1 MVRAMPKIEL
11 HRHLEGAMRISTLV
25 DVARDFGVEMP
36 EYEVETL
43 RPFVQ
48 MMPNE
53 PRTWQNFMAKFRT
66 LRQFYLAP
74 AVIRRL
80 AQEAVIDAAEDNIKY
95 MELRFTPKALC
106 NIVKCS
112 AHDVVRWVC
121 ETVAETA
128 EEYDITVRLI
138 VSMNRHE
145 SVEFGEKVTQA
156 AIDYMG
162 LGVVGIDLAGI
173 EAGYAAY
180 PFRDV
185 FERGR
190 RAGLGVTLHA
200 GEWEG
205 PQSVWDAISNV
216 GSDRIGHGIRAIE
229 DTGVVHVLVERGI
242 TLEVCPSSNVDS
254 GVVTSMAA
262 HQLPVLLASGLNV
275 TINTDD
281 PLVSGITLTDEIV
294 RVMENLPITLDDIKQ
309 MTLNA
314 AKAAFLP
321 ESEKRGLIKH
331 FERLLYASDVLD

>member
-1 MVRAMPKIEL
+1 
-11 HRHLEGAMRISTLV
+11 
-25 DVARDFGVEMP
+25 
-36 EYEVETL
+36 
-43 RPFVQ
+43 
-48 MMPNE
+48 
-53 PRTWQNFMAKFRT
+53 
-66 LRQFYLAP
+66 
-74 AVIRRL
+74 
-80 AQEAVIDAAEDNIKY
+80 
-95 MELRFTPKALC
+95 
-106 NIVKCS
+106 
-112 AHDVVRWVC
+112 VRWVC

-128 EEYDITVRLI
+128 DEYGMVVKLI

-145 SVEFGEKVTQA
+145 SVEIGEKVTQA
-156 AIDYMG
+156 AIDYMDM
-162 LGVVGIDLAGI
+162 GVVGIDLAGI

-205 PQSVWDAISNV
+205 PQSVWDALSNV
-216 GSDRIGHGIRAIE
+216 GAHRIGHGIRSIE
-229 DTGVVHVLVERGI
+229 DTGVVHVLLEQDV

-254 GVVTSMAA
+254 GVVATMSS

-275 TINTDD
+275 TLNTDD

-294 RVMENLPITLDDIKQ
+294 RVMENLPITLDDVKQ

-321 ESEKRGLIKH
+321 NDEKRDLIKY

>member
-1 MVRAMPKIEL
+1 
-11 HRHLEGAMRISTLV
+11 MRISTLV
-25 DVARDFGVEMP
+25 DIARDFGVEMP

-48 MMPNE
+48 MMPHE

-74 AVIRRL
+74 SVIRRI

-128 EEYDITVRLI
+128 DEYGMVVKLI

-145 SVEFGEKVTQA
+145 SVEIGEKVTQA
-156 AIDYMG
+156 AIDYMDM
-162 LGVVGIDLAGI
+162 GVVGIDLAGI

-205 PQSVWDAISNV
+205 PQSVWDALSNV
-216 GSDRIGHGIRAIE
+216 GAHRIGHGIRSIE
-229 DTGVVHVLVERGI
+229 DTGVVHVLLEQDV

-254 GVVTSMAA
+254 GVVTTMSS

-275 TINTDD
+275 TLNTDD

-294 RVMENLPITLDDIKQ
+294 RVMENLPITLDDVKQ

-321 ESEKRGLIKH
+321 NDEKRDLIKY